1 MVKDWYSEHSYTHL
15 LVPTNYTAPFSNVSC
30 VSERCWATKW
40 ENIASWEPWE
50 YKKKELLSVC
60 NHENIMYKCHI

>member
-1 MVKDWYSEHSYTHL
+1 MVKDGYSEHSYTHL

-30 VSERCWATKW
+30 VSERYWATKW

-50 YKKKELLSVC
+50 YKKKRTFECVQPWEY
-60 NHENIMYKCHI
+60 HV